1 MLTEICYFRPPVLKI
16 KLRLEKCMMQL
27 VNLRSFKQ
35 KVRHNR
41 RRFRVFLSKIEKT
54 PPINLKVIS
63 AQADQHTWQVTDC
76 LSCANCCKTMTP
88 TFTPEDIRRIAGH
101 LSLTPKAFKAKYLYK
116 DKRDGDWMN
125 IKQPCQFLN
134 LTDNKCSIYEV
145 RPADCSGFP
154 HHHKKK
160 LTDYIHVYK
169 QNVEFCP
176 ATYKWVEKMMEL
188 VKPGAGDQLIS

>member
-1 MLTEICYFRPPVLKI
+1 
-16 KLRLEKCMMQL
+16 MQL
-27 VNLRSFKQ
+27 INLRSFKQ

-41 RRFRVFLSKIEKT
+41 RRFRIFLSRLEKN
-54 PPINLKVIS
+54 PHKDLKAIS
-63 AQADQHTWQVTDC
+63 IVADKHTWSETDC

-88 TFTPEDIRRIAGH
+88 TFTPEDIRRISLH
-101 LSLTPKAFKAKYLYK
+101 LGMTGKAFKTKYLYK

-125 IKQPCQFLN
+125 VKQPCQFLN

-145 RPADCSGFP
+145 RPEDCSGFP

-160 LTDYIHVYK
+160 MTDYIHVYK

-176 ATYKWVEKMMEL
+176 ATYKWVEKIMAL
-188 VKPGAGDQLIS
+188 VKEDQINC

>member
-1 MLTEICYFRPPVLKI
+1 
-16 KLRLEKCMMQL
+16 MQP

-41 RRFRVFLSKIEKT
+41 RRFRLFLSRLEKNPQKELT
-54 PPINLKVIS
+54 VMAL
-63 AQADQHTWQVTDC
+63 AADKHTWAETDC

-88 TFTPEDIRRIAGH
+88 TFNLQDIQRISSH
-101 LSLTPKAFKAKYLYK
+101 LQLSPKAFKEKYLYK

-125 IKQPCQFLN
+125 VKQPCQFLN
-134 LTDNKCSIYEV
+134 LADNKCSIYEV

-154 HHHKKK
+154 HHDKKK
-160 LTDYIHVYK
+160 TTDYVHVYK

-176 ATYKWVEKMMEL
+176 ATYRWVEKIMEL
-188 VKPGAGDQLIS
+188 VKAGAVG